1 MNSARETV
9 KFGNLQ
15 FIINCCC
22 YVAGRLSINQFGSEK
37 GHICWTLFSKAVFPK
52 TWFLIIDIL
61 SKVIS
66 KDIFFFTYFLQSLWY
81 TIDQLQILIFQFFS
95 PNRCEFVND
104 EQTYR
109 GQLADI
115 VVSTEDLIIPLP
127 IEIVTPANREEDFQ
141 TLWKWLAEDSLQE
154 G

>member
-1 MNSARETV
+1 M
-9 KFGNLQ
+9 
-15 FIINCCC
+15 
-22 YVAGRLSINQFGSEK
+22 
-37 GHICWTLFSKAVFPK
+37 
-52 TWFLIIDIL
+52 
-61 SKVIS
+61 IS
-66 KDIFFFTYFLQSLWY
+66 KDIFFYLFLQSLWY
-81 TIDQLQILIFQFFS
+81 IIDPLQNFDFSIFS

>member
-1 MNSARETV
+1 M
-9 KFGNLQ
+9 
-15 FIINCCC
+15 
-22 YVAGRLSINQFGSEK
+22 
-37 GHICWTLFSKAVFPK
+37 
-52 TWFLIIDIL
+52 
-61 SKVIS
+61 IS
-66 KDIFFFTYFLQSLWY
+66 KDIFVLFCFFYLFLQSLWNI
-81 TIDQLQILIFQFFS
+81 IDQLQILIFQFFS

-141 TLWKWLAEDSLQE
+141 TLWKWLAEDSLRE

>member
-1 MNSARETV
+1 M
-9 KFGNLQ
+9 
-15 FIINCCC
+15 
-22 YVAGRLSINQFGSEK
+22 
-37 GHICWTLFSKAVFPK
+37 
-52 TWFLIIDIL
+52 

>member
-1 MNSARETV
+1 M
-9 KFGNLQ
+9 
-15 FIINCCC
+15 
-22 YVAGRLSINQFGSEK
+22 
-37 GHICWTLFSKAVFPK
+37 
-52 TWFLIIDIL
+52 
-61 SKVIS
+61 
-66 KDIFFFTYFLQSLWY
+66 
-81 TIDQLQILIFQFFS
+81 
-95 PNRCEFVND
+95 ND

-115 VVSTEDLIIPLP
+115 VVSTEDFIIPFP